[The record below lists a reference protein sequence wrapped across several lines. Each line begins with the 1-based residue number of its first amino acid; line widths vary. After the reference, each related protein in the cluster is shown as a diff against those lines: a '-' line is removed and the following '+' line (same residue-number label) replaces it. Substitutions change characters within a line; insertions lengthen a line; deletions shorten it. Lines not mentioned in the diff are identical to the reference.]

1 MKFENLHGSF
11 FFSKKYLEI
20 WSMILFAKG
29 LREVVSHPRIDTVL
43 VLTGVCWHWPECHIF
58 FAKSESS
65 NEGYDRGNRNNW
77 ILGIR
82 IDNSVTWHRLNFRS
96 FGLSIAV
103 VSVFWF
109 WVSLY
114 NCYFAT
120 ENVFFLSFKKTSAA
134 ADFKPK
140 NYFKTTLWF
149 LIKYPKGDLG
159 RFGHLQNCLIEHVY
173 KLFF

>member
-1 MKFENLHGSF
+1 MIFMTSF
-11 FFSKKYLEI
+11 CGEMNELSSKLFKTFFRSEKSFKTKKLWSLKICMGRFFSKKYLEI

-65 NEGYDRGNRNNW
+65 NEGYDRGNRNNPAQSSR

-82 IDNSVTWHRLNFRS
+82 IDNSVTMSWHRLNFRS

-109 WVSLY
+109 WV
-114 NCYFAT
+114 
-120 ENVFFLSFKKTSAA
+120 FL
-134 ADFKPK
+134 
-140 NYFKTTLWF
+140 
-149 LIKYPKGDLG
+149 LIIYRWNISKYRWNKM
-159 RFGHLQNCLIEHVY
+159 
-173 KLFF
+173 